1 MSYILDALKKAES
14 ERNLGAVPNVYA
26 NAPQAVQADDD
37 ARWGK
42 ILPWSVAAL
51 ALGLVLIVLAWLQPW
66 RTQPAATAP
75 VATTV
80 APIVTPAPQPAPTP
94 VAPAEPAPAPVTPSV
109 VATAPVKPADES
121 PQVKP
126 APTPT
131 PKATAP
137 VVEKK
142 IADAAPAKVEK
153 PIAKAEAKPEPK
165 PDTKAEVK
173 PEVKLEAKAD
183 GSDVGTARDLPQAIQ
198 SQLPP
203 ISVNGYLYDKDPAD
217 RSVLMNQKLL
227 REGDTVAPDLVLEKL
242 LPKGAVLNYK
252 GYRYRITF

>member
-26 NAPQAVQADDD
+26 NAPQAVHADGN
-37 ARWGK
+37 ASWGK
-42 ILPWSVAAL
+42 ILPWSVAAI
-51 ALGLVLIVLAWLQPW
+51 ALGVVLIVLAWLQPW
-66 RTQPAATAP
+66 RAQP
-75 VATTV
+75 
-80 APIVTPAPQPAPTP
+80 
-94 VAPAEPAPAPVTPSV
+94 
-109 VATAPVKPADES
+109 VATAPIPVTVPQPVPTPVTSSEPTPAPVAPPVVASAPVKPTDEP

-126 APTPT
+126 APIAKPAV
-131 PKATAP
+131 PAA
-137 VVEKK
+137 EKK
-142 IADAAPAKVEK
+142 IADTAPAKVEK
-153 PIAKAEAKPEPK
+153 PIVKAEAK